1 MICSGWG
8 YLQMTAKYHCIKSGA
23 ADLRTTDLFKTAYR
37 LEHIEKSG
45 DLEGSM
51 AVLEKLENELH
62 RLGVYARGK
71 YESTDCG

>member
-1 MICSGWG
+1 
-8 YLQMTAKYHCIKSGA
+8 
-23 ADLRTTDLFKTAYR
+23 LRTTDLFKTAYR
-37 LEHIEKSG
+37 LEHIGKSG

-71 YESTDCG
+71 DESTDCG